1 MTGVPASRIGWMSKS
16 GERLGPQLICPRDG
30 SRYRQVADD
39 VLEESNG
46 GSP

>member
-1 MTGVPASRIGWMSKS
+1 MTGVPAKRIGWMSKS

-39 VLEESNG
+39 LLEEFIN